1 MKQSEAHDR
10 PAVTSIRKVAVT
22 ALAGSSIEWYD
33 FFAYGTAAAL
43 VFPSLFFPPDLP
55 PFAALMASFSTFAV
69 GFLARPV
76 GGIVFGHF
84 GDRIGRKR
92 TLGTALL
99 MMGIATTL
107 IGCLPTYATAG
118 ALAPLLLI
126 LLRFVQGFAI
136 GGQWGGAV
144 LLLTES
150 APPNRRGFYGSFA
163 QVGVPV
169 GVILANLVFLIMNAT
184 LPRQALHA
192 WGWRVPFLLSIFLI
206 FIALYIHFRME
217 ETPVFKRTRASAS
230 GSGVPQYSQAGK
242 VGREARA
249 VGSGAGAPIGSAAHP
264 GVPARQLSPVIEALR
279 LYPKEI
285 ALAAGAFLGIQVPFY
300 ILITFVIAYGID
312 PHGPALPYESMLAA
326 VLVSAIVM
334 IPALILA
341 GAASDRFGRRGI
353 YMLGSVLLAIWGFA
367 VFPLIETGSF
377 AAAALALS
385 VGQILVSFM
394 YGPQAAFLS
403 EMFSAKV
410 RYSAVSLGYQFGS
423 IIGGGLAPTV
433 ATALLAVFGTSRAIS
448 AYMAVACAITF
459 ASVWALRGSHEAAMK
474 SVRD

>member
-285 ALAAGAFLGIQVPFY
+285 ALAAGAFLGIQVPF
-300 ILITFVIAYGID
+300 
-312 PHGPALPYESMLAA
+312 
-326 VLVSAIVM
+326 
-334 IPALILA
+334 
-341 GAASDRFGRRGI
+341 
-353 YMLGSVLLAIWGFA
+353 
-367 VFPLIETGSF
+367 
-377 AAAALALS
+377 
-385 VGQILVSFM
+385 
-394 YGPQAAFLS
+394 
-403 EMFSAKV
+403 
-410 RYSAVSLGYQFGS
+410 
-423 IIGGGLAPTV
+423 
-433 ATALLAVFGTSRAIS
+433 
-448 AYMAVACAITF
+448 
-459 ASVWALRGSHEAAMK
+459 
-474 SVRD
+474 